1 MTPVSSVSPPVI
13 SGTQASAPKRQRLVT
28 DAPTRMAHALFALSF
43 FGAYLT
49 AESERWRALH
59 VSLGYTLAGLIV
71 FRIVYGLIGP
81 KHARLAPRWRQLRL
95 APTWLRETLPSLT
108 QPSAAGA
115 KWRQGQNLLM
125 AGVMLS
131 LLALT
136 LPLTLSGYGTYEEWW
151 GGDMLEELHE
161 FFGNAMLALVALH
174 LALIAFASL
183 VRRKNQALPMLSGRV
198 EGPGPDL
205 VKHERRWLA
214 ALLLVAMLGFLAWQW
229 QQTPEGLIP
238 IKGATMAVE
247 ERPHRR

>member
-1 MTPVSSVSPPVI
+1 MTPVSTVSRPLI
-13 SGTQASAPKRQRLVT
+13 SGAQTSASKRQRLVT

-59 VSLGYTLAGLIV
+59 MSLGYTLAGLLV
-71 FRIVYGLIGP
+71 FRIIYGLIGP
-81 KHARLAPRWRQLRL
+81 KHARLAPKWRQLRL
-95 APTWLRETLPSLT
+95 LPPWLREIVPSLA
-108 QPSAAGA
+108 QPSGHGTR
-115 KWRQGQNLLM
+115 WRQGLNLLM
-125 AGVMLS
+125 TGVVLC
-131 LLALT
+131 LLALAI
-136 LPLTLSGYGTYEEWW
+136 PLTLSGYGTYEEWW

-161 FFGNAMLALVALH
+161 FFGNAMLTLVGLH

-183 VRRKNQALPMLSGRV
+183 VRRKNQALPMLSGRI

-238 IKGATMAVE
+238 IKGATMAVQA
-247 ERPHRR
+247 RSHRR